1 MKITLDFENK
11 EVTVLTKCTVEE
23 LKQTLKS
30 LKLDPVWWKINP
42 QSYDNFT
49 FPYYPVYPTY
59 PNYEVTNSIGT
70 FTITHPVATGCLTGE
85 GIITSATSDLSG
97 TVIL

>member
-30 LKLDPVWWKINP
+30 LKLDLVWWKINP
-42 QSYDNFT
+42 QNYDNFT
-49 FPYYPVYPTY
+49 FPDYPVYPTY
-59 PNYEVTNSIGT
+59 PIYFIYKVTSEYKLGKGY
-70 FTITHPVATGCLTGE
+70 TINISSPSVITTSTPEGE
-85 GIITSATSDLSG
+85 
-97 TVIL
+97 

>member
-30 LKLDPVWWKINP
+30 LKLDPVWWKLKEFC
-42 QSYDNFT
+42 D
-49 FPYYPVYPTY
+49 YYTY
-59 PNYEVTNSIGT
+59 PWYSG
-70 FTITHPVATGCLTGE
+70 ITTTVAN
-85 GIITSATSDLSG
+85 ITSANTNG
-97 TVIL
+97 